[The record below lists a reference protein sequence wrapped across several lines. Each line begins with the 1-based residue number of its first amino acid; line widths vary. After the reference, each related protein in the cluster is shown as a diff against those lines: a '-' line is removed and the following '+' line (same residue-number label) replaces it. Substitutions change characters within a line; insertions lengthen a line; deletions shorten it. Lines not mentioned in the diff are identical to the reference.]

1 LKLKKDMANK
11 NAVPPKSAQFKP
23 GWKSGKTKAIKVPM
37 ALEKEIRAIAL
48 ILDENPGI
56 FPEILEFAKTLA
68 K

>member
-1 LKLKKDMANK
+1 MANK

-48 ILDENPGI
+48 ILDENPES
-56 FPEILEFAKTLA
+56 FQKILEFAKTLA